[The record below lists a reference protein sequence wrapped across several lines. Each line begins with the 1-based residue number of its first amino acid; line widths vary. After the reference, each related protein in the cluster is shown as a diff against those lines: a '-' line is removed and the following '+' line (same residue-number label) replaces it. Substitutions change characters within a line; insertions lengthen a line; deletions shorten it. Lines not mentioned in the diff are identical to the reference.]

1 MAKHS
6 KFRIVQAV
14 IMNSL
19 LVIIIALMI
28 ASLFSIL
35 LFKDDAPTVSP
46 SSLEPQRVWSQHVPR
61 IRGVRPHQASRMA
74 AGRVTRSLLKEGSPN
89 R

>member
-35 LFKDDAPTVSP
+35 LINDDAPTGSL
-46 SSLEPQRVWSQHVPR
+46 SSREPQRVSVATCPAYQGGTATPGFADGSW
-61 IRGVRPHQASRMA
+61 
-74 AGRVTRSLLKEGSPN
+74 EGDPFTA
-89 R
+89 